1 MTPLPHL
8 MQGYAAAVPE
18 LSQPWAA
25 ASVPAPR
32 LLALDE
38 AVAADLGLDAGWLA
52 SAAGLAFLTGDLS
65 TLPDAPPTV
74 AQAYAGHQF
83 GGFSPL
89 LGDGRALLLGELTDA
104 AGRTVDLHLKG
115 SGRTPFAR
123 GGDGKAAVGP
133 MLREHLMSVFVHA
146 VGIPTTRSLAVV
158 ATGEQVLREVAL
170 PGAVLARVASSH
182 LRVGTVQHAAASHG
196 PEVTARLVR
205 YALERHHPELL
216 GTPEPPALALLRSV
230 ADAQARLV
238 AQWMGVGL
246 VHGVMNT
253 DNVTL
258 SGETI
263 DYGPCAMLEAHDPQ
277 AVFSSIDTQGRYAYG
292 NQPAIAQWNLARLAE
307 ALLPLIDD
315 DANAAVERATEVVVG
330 FAETYR
336 AEHAAVFSAK
346 LGLAEPDEARVA
358 EYLQHLTAEGLDHTA
373 SFRALADEAEAAGDP
388 ERAAR
393 LRAVNPVYVPRN
405 HVVEEVLAAAT
416 AGDLAPFERLVGAL
430 REPFTE
436 HPGLED
442 LARTAPEDCPPHV
455 TFCGT

>member
-1 MTPLPHL
+1 MGPLPRL
-8 MQGYAAAVPE
+8 AQGYAAAVPE
-18 LSQPWAA
+18 LSQPWEAA
-25 ASVPAPR
+25 PVATPT

-52 SAAGLAFLTGDLS
+52 SAAGLRFLTGDLGD
-65 TLPDAPPTV
+65 LPDAPPTV

-133 MLREHLMSVFVHA
+133 MLREHLFSVFAHA

-158 ATGEQVLREVAL
+158 ATGEPVQREATL
-170 PGAVLARVASSH
+170 PGALLARVASSH

-205 YALERHHPELL
+205 YALQRHHPELL
-216 GTPEPPALALLRSV
+216 EGPEPEALALLRAVTS
-230 ADAQARLV
+230 AQARLV

-253 DNVTL
+253 DNMTL

-263 DYGPCAMLEAHDPQ
+263 DYGPVAMLEAHDPG
-277 AVFSSIDTQGRYAYG
+277 AVFSSIDTGGRYAYG
-292 NQPAIAQWNLARLAE
+292 NQPAVAQWNLARLAE

-315 DANAAVERATEVVVG
+315 DAERAVERATEVVVG
-330 FAETYR
+330 FAEEYR
-336 AEHAAVFSAK
+336 AQHAEVFSAK
-346 LGLAEPDEARVA
+346 LGLDEVDAAKVA
-358 EYLQHLTAEGLDHTA
+358 EYLEHLSAEGLDHTA
-373 SFRALADEAEAAGDP
+373 SFRGLADEAEAAGDVP
-388 ERAAR
+388 RAER

-405 HVVEEVLAAAT
+405 HVVEEVLEAAT

-430 REPFTE
+430 RDPFTE
-436 HPGLED
+436 RPGLED
-442 LARTAPEDCPPHV
+442 LAEPAPPGCPPHV